1 MAEESRKG
9 ERVDDDGNKKLFALL
24 QQDFYQVILMLKG
37 LSFDKFYRHAS
48 HFLNLFWIMHP
59 TTYLVGCVIQKRFPE
74 P

>member
-48 HFLNLFWIMHP
+48 HFFESLLNNAP
-59 TTYLVGCVIQKRFPE
+59 NYLVGCVIQKRL
-74 P
+74 

>member
-48 HFLNLFWIMHP
+48 NFLNLFWIMHP
-59 TTYLVGCVIQKRFPE
+59 TN
-74 P
+74 

>member
-48 HFLNLFWIMHP
+48 HFF
-59 TTYLVGCVIQKRFPE
+59 
-74 P
+74 